1 MRRRWVAGGSRVGCR
16 WVATRVSRS
25 VPAVTALGA
34 LEEPSWG
41 PLGAAVGPLR
51 ALGRDVK
58 GPKAQDGSKRA
69 PKSVTRE
76 RLRVTALGSFLEPS
90 WALLG
95 PSEGPGKGPRG
106 SIRPGK
112 GLFSDVTGT
121 DGSRADGEAGWS
133 RGGRRCCARPPASSL
148 LSAIVGC
155 YVIAK
160 ISPRKLIHKFSA

>member
-1 MRRRWVAGGSRVGCR
+1 M
-16 WVATRVSRS
+16 
-25 VPAVTALGA
+25 TALGSL
-34 LEEPSWG
+34 LELSWG
-41 PLGAAVGPLR
+41 PLGPFRGSWE
-51 ALGRDVK
+51 
-58 GPKAQDGSKRA
+58 GSKRA
-69 PKSVTRE
+69 PRGLQEVPREPRQAPKRAPRSVTRE